1 MPYFI
6 GQLGTTVNSGIAISS
21 GKIDKLSGIHKFG
34 YNDTIT
40 TAAETVWESGGV
52 YSTYPTSGAALE
64 LTNTVTDGTDD
75 GVEITIE
82 GLDYDYNLL
91 TETVTTESDGGGVTD
106 SGAWIRVFRAY
117 VSGDQALTGNVNIHT
132 EGDSGEQWA
141 YINNAYQQTQMAVY
155 TVPAGKTAYLTKLEV
170 GYDKQNDYEVRV
182 MVREPGK
189 VFRCQG
195 VLTGFA
201 ESMDR
206 HFEIPFHIPEKSD
219 IRIDA
224 KCGATG
230 GVSAAFDLVL
240 EDE

>member
-34 YNDTIT
+34 YNDSIT
-40 TAAETVWESGGV
+40 NAAETVWESGGV
-52 YSTYPTSGAALE
+52 YSTYPTSGQAL
-64 LTNTVTDGTDD
+64 TVASSVIDGTDED
-75 GVEITIE
+75 VEITIE

-91 TETVTTESDGGGVTD
+91 TETVTLQSNGSQATD

-117 VSGDQALTGNVNIHT
+117 VSGDQAVSGNVDIHT
-132 EGDSGEQWA
+132 EGDASEQWA

-155 TVPAGKTAYLTKLEV
+155 TVPAGKTGYLTKLEV

-189 VFRCQG
+189 VFRCMG
-195 VLTGFA
+195 VITGFA
-201 ESMDR
+201 ENLDR

-230 GVSAAFDLVL
+230 AVSAAFDLVL